1 MIIKMADSVM
11 PISFQEK
18 SRRGVPRAGFSGSSS
33 AELRLRRQ
41 IKEHE
46 TRMIWG

>member
-1 MIIKMADSVM
+1 L
-11 PISFQEK
+11 PIVSCRSPFEQNHAETFHE
-18 SRRGVPRAGFSGSSS
+18 PAFSGSSS